1 MHKNCQVRTK
11 ILTRICVEKPENYY
25 KFSSTG
31 LHKPSTLH
39 HGTYKWIDT
48 TIRLATFQS
57 IRQPATVVGSPA
69 FRSCPFLSL
78 TLLELDNIA
87 VVICCGSTSVPS
99 NFFNF
104 SPHWDVQI
112 RCFFHYFEYRSSVK
126 SHLRFQFA
134 WQQFWVERKEWSNES
149 APLLCW
155 SIQSFNCM
163 TRQPNNDQ
171 SAAVKQVIREWN
183 IQARIVA
190 TECPI
195 IRASSRASEQ
205 KNWGEHQSEQI
216 AKYPRDQILKQTGI
230 QAISVI
236 EVIIQAISVIEVIGI
251 EATKVA
257 KRASKWPSTQV
268 LSKRPSIE
276 ASEHSSEQRRRSE
289 QHQRKK
295 VWKRAW
301 KRPSIQVSKCASIR
315 AISIIEASSVEASKS
330 IDVSIEATKY
340 PTPPGNTSIA
350 FCHPK
355 SWVSSSCSYYSI
367 RLAIRAKQLLA
378 ITTSQLV

>member
-195 IRASSRASEQ
+195 IRTSSRASEQ

-236 EVIIQAISVIEVIGI
+236 EVIIQAISVSEVIGI
-251 EATKVA
+251 EANKSSQASIEVTKYPSTVQA
-257 KRASKWPSTQV
+257 TKYRSERAFERAASSERAASKKKSMEASMEAT
-268 LSKRPSIE
+268 KHPSIE
-276 ASEHSSEQRRRSE
+276 VREHPSDKHHRSEQRRSE
-289 QHQRKK
+289 QKYRREHRSDEISNTARQHFNCFL
-295 VWKRAW
+295 
-301 KRPSIQVSKCASIR
+301 PSEKLSK
-315 AISIIEASSVEASKS
+315 
-330 IDVSIEATKY
+330 
-340 PTPPGNTSIA
+340 
-350 FCHPK
+350 
-355 SWVSSSCSYYSI
+355 
-367 RLAIRAKQLLA
+367 
-378 ITTSQLV
+378 